1 VELEAESTPPN
12 HSWTP
17 VVPVPSETVAVAVFQ
32 WKRLPISRKV
42 LLRYLALALAIVIA
56 CAGLAYGLSSMST
69 KTYGARTTIYYP
81 LNQALSSGSFLRE
94 DRALSSAM
102 VDMQSHRVL
111 DPVAAQFHL
120 TFDALSKK
128 EIVTVL
134 QDSEVIQIEVDDRSA
149 SQAESIAGAIAKS
162 YLQQVPDQDAS
173 TASFLDKQITSLN
186 TQLGTLTTQ
195 FNDLEAKRQAQSS
208 LTNPNPPESPAE
220 LSVQSQITNLNG
232 QVATLQ
238 SRLDAVTIDNLQQP
252 HVGQQTLP
260 YALSGPVAP
269 KPMRAALAGALAGIV
284 LAAVALTLLLRRL
297 LKRLPLDQL
306 D

>member
-1 VELEAESTPPN
+1 MEAEVTPPN
-12 HSWTP
+12 RSWTR
-17 VVPVPSETVAVAVFQ
+17 VVPVPTETVAVAMFQ
-32 WKRLPISRKV
+32 WKRLQISRQV
-42 LLRYLALALAIVIA
+42 MLRYFAYALAIVLA
-56 CAGLAYGLSSMST
+56 CGALAYGVSSMGT

-81 LNQALSSGSFLRE
+81 LNAALSSGSFLRE

-111 DPVAAQFHL
+111 DPVASQFHL

-128 EIVTVL
+128 EVVTVL

-149 SQAESIAGAIAKS
+149 SQAQSIVGAIARS
-162 YLQQVPDQDAS
+162 YLKQVPDQDA
-173 TASFLDKQITSLN
+173 TTTTFLNKQIASLN

-195 FNDLEAKRQAQSS
+195 FNDLEARRQSQSS
-208 LTNPNPPESPAE
+208 VTNPNPPESPAE

-252 HVGQQTLP
+252 HVEQQTPP
-260 YALSGPVAP
+260 YVLSSPVSP
-269 KPMRAALAGALAGIV
+269 KPMRAALAGALAGIM
-284 LAAVALTLLLRRL
+284 LAAIALTFLLRRL
-297 LKRLPLDQL
+297 LKRVPLDQL